1 MPGSARRISPATVF
15 FALLAL
21 ALGVALYVKT
31 RPVEKS
37 PPPEPARVSR
47 PRPVERKPRRRA
59 VAAPA
64 PTPDS
69 SPRPSVRPARI
80 AIVIDDL
87 GNDRKALER
96 IAAWRYA
103 VAGAVLPGLPESA
116 AAARHLAHSGKEV
129 LLHLPMEPDGYPR
142 VRPGP
147 GVILR
152 SDSDERIAEIIV
164 EDLESVPGA
173 VGVNN
178 HMGSAATADARVMR
192 AVVRIL
198 ADRGLFLLDSRTT
211 EASVARRMAAEIS
224 LPAVSRRVFLDS
236 VPTSDAIG
244 RSFRELLAR
253 ARKDGSA
260 IAIGHPYPETMEMLE
275 RELPGLEDKGVELVR
290 LVSLVSSSPGS
301 SVDGPQSVSRPGRAD

>member
-1 MPGSARRISPATVF
+1 MPDSPRRISPATVF

-21 ALGVALYVKT
+21 GLGIALYVKT
-31 RPVEKS
+31 RPAGE
-37 PPPEPARVSR
+37 PAATEPARPSR
-47 PRPVERKPRRRA
+47 PRPPARKPRPTA

-64 PTPDS
+64 RTPE
-69 SPRPSVRPARI
+69 PFARAAAGKARI

-87 GNDRKALER
+87 GNDREALER

-103 VAGAVLPGLPESA
+103 VAGAVLPGLPDSA
-116 AAARHLAHSGKEV
+116 AAARLLARSGKEV

-142 VRPGP
+142 VQPGP
-147 GVILR
+147 GVVLR
-152 SDSDERIAEIIV
+152 SDSDERIAEIV
-164 EDLESVPGA
+164 VADLESVPGA

-192 AVVRIL
+192 AVVRVL

-211 EASVARRMAAEIS
+211 EASVARRVAEEVS

-236 VPTSDAIG
+236 VPTAGAID
-244 RSFRELLAR
+244 RSFRELLSR

-260 IAIGHPYPETMEMLE
+260 LAIGHPYPETMSMLE
-275 RELPGLEDKGVELVR
+275 RELPKLEEQGVELVR
-290 LVSLVSSSPGS
+290 VKSLLK
-301 SVDGPQSVSRPGRAD
+301 